1 VKFNEALSL
10 NKDLRKDIDSLRQER
25 STFDGI
31 YRKMEKQLQ
40 DRKKAMSA
48 IIEASNKAYEA
59 RDAAQMEV
67 AAIQQAM
74 SREKQEFE
82 EAIVALNRWVLRPV
96 CCLCDLSTVSVVAA
110 AWVWFGGVS
119 GRLTRTFW
127 RRTTANERKVAPHCR
142 WRRSRG
148 FART

>member
-1 VKFNEALSL
+1 MQRSILTLVHVFLKALVKFNEALSL
-10 NKDLRKDIDSLRQER
+10 NKDLRKNIDSLRQER

-40 DRKKAMSA
+40 DRKKAMSS

-82 EAIVALNRWVLRPV
+82 EAIVTLNR
-96 CCLCDLSTVSVVAA
+96 
-110 AWVWFGGVS
+110 
-119 GRLTRTFW
+119 
-127 RRTTANERKVAPHCR
+127 
-142 WRRSRG
+142 
-148 FART
+148 